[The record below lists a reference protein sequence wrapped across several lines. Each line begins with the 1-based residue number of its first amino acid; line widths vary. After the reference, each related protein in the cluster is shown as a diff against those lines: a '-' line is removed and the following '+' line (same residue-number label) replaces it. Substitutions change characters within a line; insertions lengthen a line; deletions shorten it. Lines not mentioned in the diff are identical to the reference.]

1 LSWRI
6 AKWSKE
12 LGRGQIVGTM
22 ADPLDFDAS
31 IAYVDDFRIGEEVH
45 VELERDGSTW
55 RVTKIWPEDPRFS
68 PPVSVNERAPA
79 LDPTLEQSVQATL
92 DRVHLQETYHLI
104 YRDADTLVLR
114 GEEGYMYPPNSD
126 EIIVTGVRYLELANP
141 INVYSIRLARAPER
155 DYLASRV
162 EEFSSSDIALTLI
175 DERRQF
181 YFVVCERF
189 EYNNPQSNDRS

>member
-1 LSWRI
+1 MSWRI

-31 IAYVDDFRIGEEVH
+31 LASVDDFRIGEEVH
-45 VELERDGSTW
+45 VELERDGTSW
-55 RVTKIWPEDPRFS
+55 RVTKIWPDDPRFS
-68 PPVSVNERAPA
+68 WPVSVRAPA
-79 LDPTLEQSVQATL
+79 LDPALEQSVQETL
-92 DRVHLQETYHLI
+92 DRVQLQETYHLI
-104 YRDADTLVLR
+104 CREADALVLR
-114 GEEGYMYPPNSD
+114 GEEGYAYPPSPD

-141 INVYSIRLARAPER
+141 LNVYSIRLARAPER

-162 EEFSSSDIALTLI
+162 EEFSASDIALTLI

-181 YFVVCERF
+181 YFVVCEGF
-189 EYNNPQSNDRS
+189 EYKQST